1 MVSKRYAV
9 ANNDYVSDYDPS
21 QPSVYVLSYDAV
33 NLYGTSMRYPL
44 PTGNLRF
51 LDSPDEFDYESV
63 DLEGESGYLLEVN
76 LQYPP
81 ELHEKHDSYP
91 VAAEHLDIK
100 PNMLSEYNAD
110 DSNFL
115 GQTLL
120 VPNLRDKQNYVLH
133 IPNLRLYAELGLKVT
148 KIHRV
153 LAFDQSTW
161 LRVYIDFNTEKRK
174 FARSDFERELY
185 KLMSNAIYGK
195 SIESVRKRS
204 NVKLVCDPN
213 KAKKAIRKPTCQK
226 WEHVN
231 SDLIM
236 IQSMKPRVLMEKQIY
251 IGTCVL
257 EISKTIMYQFY
268 YQHMLNRYAATDIDL
283 LYTDTDSLTYEI
295 RTRDVYR
302 DMLADIDKFDTSDY
316 PRTHFLYSETNR
328 KRLGCFKDENSKS
341 SPIKEFCGLRS
352 KMYSVL
358 FDDGDGKLTAKGI
371 PKTYRNKTC
380 DTKNS
385 RERCVKK
392 ATFRRIK
399 ARNHRLQTVQI
410 TKISLSSY
418 D

>member
-1 MVSKRYAV
+1 M
-9 ANNDYVSDYDPS
+9 
-21 QPSVYVLSYDAV
+21 
-33 NLYGTSMRYPL
+33 
-44 PTGNLRF
+44 
-51 LDSPDEFDYESV
+51 
-63 DLEGESGYLLEVN
+63 
-76 LQYPP
+76 
-81 ELHEKHDSYP
+81 
-91 VAAEHLDIK
+91 
-100 PNMLSEYNAD
+100 
-110 DSNFL
+110 
-115 GQTLL
+115 
-120 VPNLRDKQNYVLH
+120 LH
-133 IPNLRLYAELGLKVT
+133 IRNLRLYAVLGLKVT

-213 KAKKAIRKPTCQK
+213 KAKKAIRKPICQK

-231 SDLIM
+231 SGLIM
-236 IQSMKPRVLMEKQIY
+236 IQSMKPRVLMEKPIY

-257 EISKTIMYQFY
+257 EISKYQFH

-302 DMLADIDKFDTSDY
+302 DMLADMDKFDTSDY

-358 FDDGDGKLTAKGI
+358 FDDGEGKLTAKGI
-371 PKTYRNKTC
+371 PKTYKKRNM
-380 DTKNS
+380 
-385 RERCVKK
+385 RHEEFVHVL
-392 ATFRRIK
+392 
-399 ARNHRLQTVQI
+399 ARKMRQRKRLFVG
-410 TKISLSSY
+410 
-418 D
+418 